1 MHDRIDHLLT
11 AFETGTLSRRQ
22 LVAGLAALAA
32 GAGGGTAVAQ
42 ESTFGATGLNHIA
55 LRVTDVA
62 RSRDFYVEHL
72 GLEVSSESL
81 PSNCFLDCGD
91 HFVALFR
98 APSAGLAHYCYSIPD
113 YDQQDAAKRLRAA
126 GLEPRLAGGRIYFD
140 DPDGL
145 EVQLAAEPR

>member
-1 MHDRIDHLLT
+1 M
-11 AFETGTLSRRQ
+11 
-22 LVAGLAALAA
+22 
-32 GAGGGTAVAQ
+32 
-42 ESTFGATGLNHIA
+42 
-55 LRVTDVA
+55 TDVA

-126 GLEPRLAGGRIYFD
+126 GLEPRLPRVELAPAGEGAPQARAGGVGTGGRIGQ
-140 DPDGL
+140 GL
-145 EVQLAAEPR
+145 LEEPGRIGGSVGGGAALIMMYNRRPRPTHS